1 MSFSVME
8 ITETMG
14 MNDFLSIPSEVYR
27 NDPNWVAP
35 QLSEIKRILNPSL
48 NPYFKNASLRIY
60 VCYADGKPVGRS
72 IMVINPL
79 HWIKWKKKP
88 AFFGFFESID
98 DSTAVKYLFDKI
110 EADSREAGAEYLEGP
125 FNPNPY
131 SELGILIDNFNSVP
145 VFFETYHPPY
155 YQHLL
160 KEAGFSELR
169 ILHTRHN
176 NNIAA
181 TVSKKIRKADLAE
194 ENNGYTIR
202 KFNIFKFR
210 RDLEIMREINNEAFE
225 DNWYFLPLSKE
236 EYKFSARFLFLITL
250 PGLIQI
256 VEYKGKPAATIQC
269 VLNFNRLIKP
279 YNGKMNWWNLP
290 FFLLRRRNLKELVVF
305 TIGIK
310 KAFHHTPALRLIVKS
325 ALKLF
330 QDYST
335 LTTTWISDEN
345 KGVIHFTEF
354 LEMKPYKHFAI
365 YSKQLK

>member
-1 MSFSVME
+1 MSFTVRE
-8 ITETMG
+8 ITGDMG
-14 MNDFLSIPSEVYR
+14 MNDFLSIPPEIYR

-35 QLSEIKRILNPSL
+35 QLSEIKRTLNPSL
-48 NPYFKNASLRIY
+48 NPYFVNASLRLY
-60 VCYADGKPVGRS
+60 VGYSDGKPVCRS
-72 IMVINPL
+72 IMVINHL
-79 HWIKWKKKP
+79 HWIKWKKKS

-98 DSTAVKYLFDKI
+98 DSNAVKYLFDRI

-125 FNPNPY
+125 FNPNHY

-145 VFFETYHPPY
+145 GFFETYNPPY
-155 YQHLL
+155 YPQLL
-160 KEAGFSELR
+160 QKTGFSELK
-169 ILHTRHN
+169 IFHTRHN
-176 NNIAA
+176 NKISA
-181 TVSKKIRKADLAE
+181 TLS
-194 ENNGYTIR
+194 ENFRITNPANNDNDYTIR
-202 KFNIFKFR
+202 KFNIFRLK
-210 RDLEIMREINNEAFE
+210 RDLGIMREINNEAFE
-225 DNWYFLPLSKE
+225 DNWYFLPLSQE
-236 EYKFSARFLFLITL
+236 EYKFSAKFLFFVTL

-256 VEYKGKPAATIQC
+256 VEYKGKPAGTIQC

-290 FFLLRRRNLKELVVF
+290 GLLLRRRNLKELVVF

-310 KAFHHTPALRLIVKS
+310 KAFHHTPVLGMIVKS
-325 ALKLF
+325 ALKIF

-365 YSKQLK
+365 YSKHLK